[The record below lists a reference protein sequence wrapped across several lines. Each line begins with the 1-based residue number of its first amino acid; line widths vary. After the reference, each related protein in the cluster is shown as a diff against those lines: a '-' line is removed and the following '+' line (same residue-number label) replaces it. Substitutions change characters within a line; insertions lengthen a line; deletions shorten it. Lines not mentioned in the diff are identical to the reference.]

1 MSLKNQ
7 MNKTPSENRL
17 PASKQCSEEKVF
29 SKITMPMD
37 LSRLRNGEAAI
48 IVEHKGSGKIEN
60 IMKAMGMLP
69 GTTIVKKSSTAL
81 NGPIILEKNGVQFAI
96 GKSTARKII
105 VKPFA
110 Y

>member
-1 MSLKNQ
+1 
-7 MNKTPSENRL
+7 MNETPHENSL
-17 PASKQCSEEKVF
+17 PASKQCSKEKVF
-29 SKITMPMD
+29 SKIAAPMD
-37 LSRLRNGEAAI
+37 LTHLHNGEAGI
-48 IVEHKGSGKIEN
+48 IVEHKGSGKIES

-81 NGPIILEKNGVQFAI
+81 SGPIILEKNGVQFAI

-105 VKPFA
+105 VKPLA

>member
-1 MSLKNQ
+1 MKIVSLLKQ
-7 MNKTPSENRL
+7 Y
-17 PASKQCSEEKVF
+17 SKEKVL
-29 SKITMPMD
+29 SKTTVPMD

-48 IVEHKGSGKIEN
+48 IVEHKGSGKIES

-69 GTTIVKKSSTAL
+69 GTTIVKKSSTPL
-81 NGPIILEKNGVQFAI
+81 SGPIILEKNGVQFAI

-105 VKPFA
+105 VKPLV